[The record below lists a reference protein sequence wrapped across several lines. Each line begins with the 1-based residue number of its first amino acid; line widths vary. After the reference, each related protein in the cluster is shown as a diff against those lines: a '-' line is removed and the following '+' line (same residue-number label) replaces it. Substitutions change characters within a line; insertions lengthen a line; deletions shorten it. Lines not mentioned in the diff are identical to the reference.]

1 MVAFAA
7 ACGRNQKP
15 DGANT
20 SASAERPPVAASSGR
35 YTGAPTAASSAEA
48 APSPTPPSS
57 FAGAKTAVLV
67 NSDAAGCTSLHR
79 DGWLQVTC
87 AAETPA
93 RGRAIKATLKE
104 GATDGSPEL
113 TPLADG
119 RLQLVMPWQ
128 PAKRGLAALEF
139 SNGNFELAT
148 NNATGAFRRMLP
160 RAQGEACDKLA
171 AETSA
176 QLKKLREA
184 ESGPVREL
192 DLKRFPK
199 LGKCEIWRDDAW
211 ALELADVRGV
221 GESVEREVSLTLNV
235 THVDPSGA
243 VARAAWGPLVFAPGR
258 VAISDVSLFDYDS
271 DGAAEVIV
279 RYEVLARGERA
290 ERRPQ
295 AHLPRVFTYKQ
306 KRVTPYAPAGLGGQG
321 GAVAEQLEDDGRPD
335 LGDYGPY
342 VAWLGAGCGVGKC
355 PDRIVGPRFYRR
367 SLPNGGFDPNAPE
380 VTAALQRACSR
391 NQGALVSDVE
401 TVAGKSRTAL
411 NVACARVRGEPA
423 EAVLATLNQAKSQI
437 CDDAADCPLL
447 VALRGWA
454 KIEPPRKLVLPSKD

>member
-1 MVAFAA
+1 SGDHAPIAA
-7 ACGRNQKP
+7 TG
-15 DGANT
+15 
-20 SASAERPPVAASSGR
+20 GR
-35 YTGAPTAASSAEA
+35 YTGNPTAAASSAP
-48 APSPTPPSS
+48 APSLTPPLS
-57 FAGAKTAVLV
+57 FNDAKAAVLV

-79 DGWLQVTC
+79 DGWVQVTC
-87 AAETPA
+87 DAETLA
-93 RGRAIKATLKE
+93 RGRAVKATLKE
-104 GATDGSPEL
+104 GGIEDQSEL
-113 TPLADG
+113 MPLPDG
-119 RLQLVMPWQ
+119 RLQLVLPWQ
-128 PAKRGLAALEF
+128 PAKRALALLEF
-139 SNGNFELAT
+139 SKGSFELAT

-160 RAQGEACDKLA
+160 RPQGEACDKLA

-176 QLKKLREA
+176 RLKKLREA
-184 ESGPVREL
+184 ESGPVRQL

-211 ALELADVRGV
+211 AFELADVRGV

-258 VAISDVSLFDYDS
+258 VAISDVSLLDYDS

-306 KRVTPYAPAGLGGQG
+306 KRVTPYAPAGVGGQG

-342 VAWLGAGCGVGKC
+342 VAWLGAGCGV
-355 PDRIVGPRFYRR
+355 
-367 SLPNGGFDPNAPE
+367 
-380 VTAALQRACSR
+380 
-391 NQGALVSDVE
+391 
-401 TVAGKSRTAL
+401 
-411 NVACARVRGEPA
+411 
-423 EAVLATLNQAKSQI
+423 
-437 CDDAADCPLL
+437 
-447 VALRGWA
+447 
-454 KIEPPRKLVLPSKD
+454 